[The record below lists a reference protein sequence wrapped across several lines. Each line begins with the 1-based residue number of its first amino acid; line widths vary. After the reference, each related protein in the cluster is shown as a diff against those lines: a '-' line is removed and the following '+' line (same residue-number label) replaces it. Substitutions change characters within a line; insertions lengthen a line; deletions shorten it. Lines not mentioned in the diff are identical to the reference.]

1 VTSGPW
7 TPGEGGSEDKRHA
20 PATLRNRDAIG
31 AVLADWLPAAG
42 TVLEIASGSGE
53 HIVHFAAA
61 FPHLGWQPSD
71 PDPAG
76 LTSIAAYRAEA
87 GLANIAPPLA
97 LDASAN
103 AWPTGHA
110 DAILCI
116 NMVHISP
123 WAATL
128 GLFAGAARLLAADA
142 PLILYGPYIEPGVP
156 TADSNLAF
164 DASLRGRDPAWGL
177 RDTGDVMAAAA
188 DAGFAFAE
196 RRAMPANNLMLLF
209 RRN

>member
-1 VTSGPW
+1 M
-7 TPGEGGSEDKRHA
+7 PGDGGEADKRHA
-20 PATLRNRDAIG
+20 PATLRNRDAITD
-31 AVLADWLPAAG
+31 VLADWLPATG
-42 TVLEIASGSGE
+42 TVLEVASGSGE
-53 HIVHFAAA
+53 HVVHFAAT
-61 FPHLGWQPSD
+61 FPHLDWQPSD

-97 LDASAN
+97 LDASSAR
-103 AWPTGHA
+103 WPADRA

-128 GLFAGAARLLAADA
+128 GLFAGAARLLAAGA
-142 PLILYGPYIEPGVP
+142 PLILYGPYIEPDTP
-156 TADSNLAF
+156 TAESNLAF
-164 DASLRGRDPAWGL
+164 DTNLRARDPAWGL
-177 RDTGDVMAAAA
+177 RDTHVIKGAAA
-188 DAGFAFAE
+188 DAGLAFAE

-209 RRN
+209 RRT